1 MEQAMSTRRSFLK
14 QAAGV
19 SLAASTLTSSASSYA
34 RILGANDRLH
44 VAVMGL
50 GGRGQILA
58 CDFARMD
65 GVSVTDV
72 CDRDYRRCDQANH
85 KSRLHSNR

>member
-1 MEQAMSTRRSFLK
+1 MSTRRSFLK

-19 SLAASTLTSSASSYA
+19 SLAASTLPSSASSYA

-50 GGRGQILA
+50 GGRGQIA
-58 CDFARMD
+58 YK
-65 GVSVTDV
+65 SVRSTIVDV
-72 CDRDYRRCDQANH
+72 VKAGAEVQVM
-85 KSRLHSNR
+85 